1 MLGIGRGDRLTPT
14 AGPRAR
20 WVVLVVPPFGIST
33 KEAFAWWD
41 AAHVGLRGQ
50 TPANDLQSVV
60 VRRYPEIA
68 QIVTA
73 LKKVVAPEAAISCSV
88 SAGLRPVG
96 HPNSD
101 LGARGQKFPAG
112 SPSNSTR

>member
-73 LKKVVAPEAAISCSV
+73 LKKAGATEAAMSGSG
-88 SAGLRPVG
+88 SAVFGLFWREKSGLDATGKIFAPG
-96 HPNSD
+96 
-101 LGARGQKFPAG
+101 RRTF
-112 SPSNSTR
+112 